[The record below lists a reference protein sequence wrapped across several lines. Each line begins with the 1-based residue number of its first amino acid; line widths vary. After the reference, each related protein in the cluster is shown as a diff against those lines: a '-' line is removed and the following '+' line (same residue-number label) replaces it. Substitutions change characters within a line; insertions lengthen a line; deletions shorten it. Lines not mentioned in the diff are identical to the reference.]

1 MKFRNSFLLSVLLFF
16 FSFVSTAQDFQNPG
30 EYMDYIGKSNETV
43 TEKYLYYLSAVSHGK
58 SARKVEKRREGVL
71 SLIYETRLL
80 MQAMPPFK
88 GDKSYRDS
96 TVAYL
101 KILYSVF
108 NEDYGKI
115 VNMEEIAE
123 QSYDAMEAYMLA
135 QDKAQEKLKAAAE
148 KRAAQQKVF
157 AAKNN
162 ITLVENKSDLDNK
175 MEAAS
180 QITNHYDEVYLAFF
194 KPYKQEAYLLD
205 AVNKKNIIAIEQ
217 NLSSLK
223 QFAEEGLE
231 KLKTINSPNGD
242 ASVIAACRS
251 LLQFY
256 KTEAKD
262 GAGFT
267 DYFLKEE
274 EFKKLKKEFDSK
286 SSSKRTQAD
295 IDKFN
300 NAVNDI
306 NDAGKNYN
314 NINNSLNKT
323 RASLLDDWNKAVKK
337 FMDNYIPVQR

>member
-1 MKFRNSFLLSVLLFF
+1 MKFRNSIVLPVLLFF
-16 FSFVSTAQDFQNPG
+16 FSFVSSAQDFQNPG
-30 EYMDYIGKSNETV
+30 EYMNYIGKSNETV

-101 KILYSVF
+101 KILYNVF

-135 QDKAQEKLKAAAE
+135 QDKAQEKLKATAE

-162 ITLVENKSDLDNK
+162 ITLVENKSELDNK

-180 QITNHYDEVYLAFF
+180 KITNHYDEVYLVFF

-242 ASVIAACRS
+242 ASMIAACRS
-251 LLQFY
+251 FLQFY

-262 GAGFT
+262 GAAFS
-267 DYFLKEE
+267 DFFLKEE

-286 SSSKRTQAD
+286 SSSKRTQTD

-300 NAVNDI
+300 KAVNDI

-323 RASLLDDWNKAVKK
+323 RAGLLDDWNKAVKK

>member
-1 MKFRNSFLLSVLLFF
+1 
-16 FSFVSTAQDFQNPG
+16 
-30 EYMDYIGKSNETV
+30 MDYIGKSNETV

-58 SARKVEKRREGVL
+58 SARKVDKRSEGVL

-148 KRAAQQKVF
+148 KRSAQQKVF

-162 ITLVENKSDLDNK
+162 ITLVENKSDLDHK

-194 KPYKQEAYLLD
+194 KPYKQ
-205 AVNKKNIIAIEQ
+205 
-217 NLSSLK
+217 
-223 QFAEEGLE
+223 
-231 KLKTINSPNGD
+231 
-242 ASVIAACRS
+242 
-251 LLQFY
+251 
-256 KTEAKD
+256 
-262 GAGFT
+262 
-267 DYFLKEE
+267 
-274 EFKKLKKEFDSK
+274 
-286 SSSKRTQAD
+286 
-295 IDKFN
+295 
-300 NAVNDI
+300 
-306 NDAGKNYN
+306 
-314 NINNSLNKT
+314 
-323 RASLLDDWNKAVKK
+323 
-337 FMDNYIPVQR
+337 

>member
-1 MKFRNSFLLSVLLFF
+1 M
-16 FSFVSTAQDFQNPG
+16 
-30 EYMDYIGKSNETV
+30 
-43 TEKYLYYLSAVSHGK
+43 
-58 SARKVEKRREGVL
+58 
-71 SLIYETRLL
+71 
-80 MQAMPPFK
+80 
-88 GDKSYRDS
+88 
-96 TVAYL
+96 
-101 KILYSVF
+101 
-108 NEDYGKI
+108 
-115 VNMEEIAE
+115 
-123 QSYDAMEAYMLA
+123 
-135 QDKAQEKLKAAAE
+135 
-148 KRAAQQKVF
+148 
-157 AAKNN
+157 
-162 ITLVENKSDLDNK
+162 
-175 MEAAS
+175 
-180 QITNHYDEVYLAFF
+180 
-194 KPYKQEAYLLD
+194 LD
-205 AVNKKNIIAIEQ
+205 AVNKKYIIAIEQ

-242 ASVIAACRS
+242 ASVIAACRL

-262 GAGFT
+262 GSAFT
-267 DYFLKEE
+267 DFFLKEE

-323 RASLLDDWNKAVKK
+323 RAGLLDDWNKAVKK